1 MNNDLTRLEQLN
13 FSLIKIWESS
23 GKTQRAFCQEKDLS
37 YAKFYY
43 WFKKYR
49 EHFPPSSP
57 DSPFV
62 SVTVKKEATEP
73 TSPSG
78 VFLELIY
85 PDGHRLI
92 FNQAVKAGFLKAL
105 LS

>member
-1 MNNDLTRLEQLN
+1 MKTALTPLEQLN
-13 FSLIKIWESS
+13 FSLIKIWETSE
-23 GKTQRAFCQEKDLS
+23 KTQRAFCQEKELS
-37 YAKFYY
+37 YAKFHY

-49 EHFPPSSP
+49 EHFATPTP

-62 SVTVKKEATEP
+62 SVSVKREPQEQSSAT
-73 TSPSG
+73 G
-78 VFLELIY
+78 AFLELIY